1 MITRRWMTLIAG
13 VACLLGV
20 SIALL
25 SAYSPR
31 PFTANAAPVA
41 TVTTLRPLTVNAL
54 TATAGQ
60 RNALW
65 QPTYEAEMTCNHSQP
80 PILAQVILPDV
91 SGMAPAE
98 ARCALIQ
105 AGMRL
110 SIDEMAYAYLPT
122 DAPRVA
128 EYRIFGVQGVQ
139 SDADAGSRYQ
149 HLIPGMAVAPDA
161 SLAIIVYAP
170 HG

>member
-1 MITRRWMTLIAG
+1 MTKRRRITLIAG

-25 SAYSPR
+25 GAHSPR
-31 PFTANAAPVA
+31 PFTAYAASVA

-65 QPTYEAEMTCNHSQP
+65 QPTYEAEMTCNHLQP
-80 PILAQVILPDV
+80 PILTQVILPDV
-91 SGMAPAE
+91 SGMASAE
-98 ARCALIQ
+98 ARCVLIQ
-105 AGMRL
+105 AGVRL

-139 SDADAGSRYQ
+139 INAHAGSRYQ

-161 SLAIIVYAP
+161 LLAIMLYAP
-170 HG
+170 RG